1 MIISQG
7 RVSAEFKRTEKRIT
21 CHGIIKAAAIRVDP
35 GARVAVRVVAGVEA
49 VAAAAPGARAAVVR
63 NLPIWIRPFVR
74 DAMLFAA

>member
-35 GARVAVRVVAGVEA
+35 GARVAVRVAAGVEA
-49 VAAAAPGARAAVVR
+49 AAAAPGVRAAVVR

-74 DAMLFAA
+74 DVMLFAA